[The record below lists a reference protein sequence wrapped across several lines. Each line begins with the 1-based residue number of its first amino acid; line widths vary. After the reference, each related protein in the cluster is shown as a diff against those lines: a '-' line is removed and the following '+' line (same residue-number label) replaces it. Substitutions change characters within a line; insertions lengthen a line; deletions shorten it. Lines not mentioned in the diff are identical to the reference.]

1 MKVIYNQNL
10 FEFHAWSGGRDT
22 LDELKY
28 HECIDLEQY
37 IEELYPDGIEVGEL
51 NDFLWYER
59 DFIAEYFGFKN
70 FDEII
75 ERNKELIG

>member
-1 MKVIYNQNL
+1 MKVVWEQEL
-10 FEFHAWSGGRDT
+10 FNFPAWSGGRDT
-22 LDELKY
+22 LHELKY

-37 IEELYPDGIEVGEL
+37 IEELYPDGIEAGEL

-59 DFIAEYFGFKN
+59 DSIAEYLGFKD

-75 ERNKELIG
+75 ERNKELID